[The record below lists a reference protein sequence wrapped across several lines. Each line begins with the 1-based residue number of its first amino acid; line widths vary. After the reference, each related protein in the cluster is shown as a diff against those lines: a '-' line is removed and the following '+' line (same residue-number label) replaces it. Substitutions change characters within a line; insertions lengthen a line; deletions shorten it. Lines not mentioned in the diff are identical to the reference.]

1 MKYADRITFNPKQ
14 CGGRPC
20 IRGMRIRV
28 KDVLDL
34 LAAGV
39 PESEILADF
48 PYLQTED
55 IRACLEYAAQG
66 TDHPVL
72 VLAAS

>member
-1 MKYADRITFNPKQ
+1 MNRITFNPDQ

-28 KDVLDL
+28 RDVLDL

-39 PESEILADF
+39 SEAEILKDF
-48 PYLQTED
+48 PDLESAD
-55 IRACLEYAAQG
+55 IRAALAYAAEA

-72 VLAAS
+72 IAGAK

>member
-1 MKYADRITFNPKQ
+1 
-14 CGGRPC
+14 
-20 IRGMRIRV
+20 MRIRV

-39 PESEILADF
+39 PEREILADF

-55 IRACLEYAAQG
+55 IRACLKYAAQG

-72 VLAAS
+72 VLAGS

>member
-1 MKYADRITFNPKQ
+1 MNHLDRITFNPAQ

-20 IRGMRIRV
+20 IRGMRMRV

-39 PESEILADF
+39 PEPEILQDF
-48 PYLQTED
+48 PSLQPED
-55 IRACLEYAAQG
+55 IRACLEYAARE
-66 TDHPVL
+66 V
-72 VLAAS
+72 

>member
-1 MKYADRITFNPKQ
+1 M
-14 CGGRPC
+14 
-20 IRGMRIRV
+20 
-28 KDVLDL
+28 LDL

-39 PESEILADF
+39 PESEVLADF

-66 TDHPVL
+66 ADHPVL
-72 VLAAS
+72 VLAES

>member
-1 MKYADRITFNPKQ
+1 MDRITFNPDQ

-28 KDVLDL
+28 KDILDL
-34 LAAGV
+34 LATGV
-39 PESEILADF
+39 GEAEILADF
-48 PYLQTED
+48 PYLEKED
-55 IRACLEYAAQG
+55 IRAALAFAAEA

-72 VLAAS
+72 FAETE